1 MVLRVLPGQVSGMKR
16 EVDESLVGSPGCME
30 YGIWEE
36 LWREKPGVT
45 PGEMGTQVRMGWEA
59 KVKFDWD

>member
-1 MVLRVLPGQVSGMKR
+1 MVLSVIPGQVSGMER
-16 EVDESLVGSPGCME
+16 EVGESLVGSPGCVE
-30 YGIWEE
+30 GGIWEE

-45 PGEMGTQVRMGWEA
+45 PREMGTQERMGWEA

>member
-1 MVLRVLPGQVSGMKR
+1 MER
-16 EVDESLVGSPGCME
+16 EVGESLVGSPGCVE
-30 YGIWEE
+30 GGIWEE

-45 PGEMGTQVRMGWEA
+45 PREMGTQERMGWEA